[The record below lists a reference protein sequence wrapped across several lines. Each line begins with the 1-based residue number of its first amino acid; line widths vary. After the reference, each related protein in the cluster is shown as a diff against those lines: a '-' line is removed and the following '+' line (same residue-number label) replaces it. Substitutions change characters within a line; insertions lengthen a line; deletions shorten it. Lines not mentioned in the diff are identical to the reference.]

1 MTGTGEPLCY
11 VVLLGPASE
20 STREQLTR
28 GLQERFRLTP
38 HQAETLIQRA
48 PVVVKR
54 GITMEK
60 ATGLV
65 QHLEEIGARV
75 RIERGF
81 PEQKDSHFEKPGS
94 ALERTGHAKTGE
106 VSVTAYCSWEDME
119 NLGFF
124 RAFFSTIRDVLFHPS
139 RFFSRMPVEG
149 GLIHPLIFAL
159 IMGVLGG
166 VFSLVYQFLFVSF
179 LGMLPNAEGTG
190 GFQVPMMIGSAIG
203 LPIMTIIGVFL
214 VSAVLHVCL
223 MIVRGNKKGFEA
235 TFRVVAYTMSTQIFG
250 IIPLLGGLIGGIW
263 TVVVQI
269 IGIRESH
276 GISTGRSA
284 LAIFLPVL
292 VIVVLGLV
300 LAAVMI
306 PVFFRIF
313 REIMGGIQ
321 PV

>member
-1 MTGTGEPLCY
+1 MTETGEPLCY

-38 HQAETLIQRA
+38 RQAEALVRRA

-75 RIERGF
+75 RIERGV
-81 PEQKDSHFEKPGS
+81 PEQKDSPFEKPRS
-94 ALERTGHAKTGE
+94 ALERTGYAKPGE
-106 VSVTAYCSWEDME
+106 VPVTPYCSWEDME

-124 RAFFSTIRDVLFHPS
+124 RAFFSTLGDVLFHPS

-166 VFSLVYQFLFVSF
+166 VFSLVYQLLFMSF
-179 LGMLPNAEGTG
+179 LSVPLDAGGAH
-190 GFQVPMMIGSAIG
+190 GFQVPMMIASAIG

-214 VSAVLHVCL
+214 LSAVLHVCL

-235 TFRVVAYTMSTQIFG
+235 TFRVIAYAMSTQIFG
-250 IIPLLGGLIGGIW
+250 IVPLLGGLLGGIW
-263 TVVVQI
+263 TLVVQI
-269 IGIRESH
+269 IGLRESH
-276 GISTGRSA
+276 GISTGRSV
-284 LAIFLPVL
+284 LAIFLPLLVL
-292 VIVVLGLV
+292 VVLGLI

-306 PVFFRIF
+306 PLFFRVF
-313 REIMGGIQ
+313 RDIIGGMQ

>member
-1 MTGTGEPLCY
+1 M
-11 VVLLGPASE
+11 LLGPASE
-20 STREQLTR
+20 SNREQLTR

-38 HQAETLIQRA
+38 RQAEALVQKA

-81 PEQKDSHFEKPGS
+81 PDQRDSSFDKPPS
-94 ALERTGHAKTGE
+94 TLKRTGRPQTGD
-106 VSVTAYCSWEDME
+106 VSRTAHCSWEDME

-124 RAFFSTIRDVLFHPS
+124 KAFFATLGDVLFHPS
-139 RFFSRMPVEG
+139 RFFSRMPVDA

-166 VFSLVYQFLFVSF
+166 VISLVYQFLFMSF
-179 LGMLPNAEGTG
+179 LSMPPDAEVTV
-190 GFQVPMMIGSAIG
+190 GFQLPMMIGSAIG
-203 LPIMTIIGVFL
+203 LPVMTIVGVFL

-235 TFRVVAYTMSTQIFG
+235 TFRVIAYANSTQIFG
-250 IIPLLGGLIGGIW
+250 IIPVLGGLVGGIW
-263 TVVVQI
+263 TVVVWI

-284 LAIFLPVL
+284 LAVFLPIL
-292 VIVVLGLV
+292 VIIVLALVV
-300 LAAVMI
+300 AAVMI

-313 REIMGGIQ
+313 QEIMGGMQSI
-321 PV
+321 